1 MNMASTVLNLSES
14 STEGKSIPNILPS
27 NSTSEIPNGGVV
39 AWIQCAG
46 SFFLFFNCWG
56 VVNTFGKY
64 AIGMREF
71 RGEILNRMPFFRG
84 LPNILRA
91 FSATI

>member
-1 MNMASTVLNLSES
+1 MASTELKLNES
-14 STEGKSIPNILPS
+14 SNEEKSIPNGLPS
-27 NSTSEIPNGGVV
+27 NPTSEIPNGGVL

-56 VVNTFGKY
+56 VVNTFGKLS
-64 AIGMREF
+64 IGTRNLSD
-71 RGEILNRMPFFRG
+71 GILNKMTLYRG
-84 LPNILRA
+84 ISNILRA

>member
-1 MNMASTVLNLSES
+1 MASTESNPSES
-14 STEGKSIPNILPS
+14 STEEKSIPDVLPS
-27 NSTSEIPNGGVV
+27 NPTSEIPDGGVV
-39 AWIQCAG
+39 AWVQCAG

-64 AIGMREF
+64 IVGRRQF
-71 RGEILNRMPFFRG
+71 RGEILKRLLFSRG

-91 FSATI
+91 FSATK

>member
-1 MNMASTVLNLSES
+1 MASTELNPSES
-14 STEGKSIPNILPS
+14 STEGKSIPDVLPS
-27 NSTSEIPNGGVV
+27 NPTSEIPNGGVV
-39 AWIQCAG
+39 AWVQCAG

-64 AIGMREF
+64 IIGMRQF
-71 RGEILNRMPFFRG
+71 RSEILNRLPFSRG

>member
-1 MNMASTVLNLSES
+1 MASTELKLNDSNNE
-14 STEGKSIPNILPS
+14 EKSNPNILPS
-27 NSTSEIPNGGVV
+27 NPTSEIPNGGVV

-56 VVNTFGKY
+56 VVNTFGKFS
-64 AIGMREF
+64 IGSRKF
-71 RGEILNRMPFFRG
+71 GDEILNKMTLYRG
-84 LPNILRA
+84 ISNILRA